1 MSKNVHNS
9 IRDLKQH
16 VVALGQAVE
25 EATAKAIRVVETRD
39 SALAKEVIAGDAK
52 IDAMEVQVEEMC
64 LKVLAL
70 CQPAARDLRFVV
82 GVLKIN
88 NDLERIGDLA
98 KNIAKRMLYLVERS
112 INTPVDFRPIAAA
125 TQAMVKQAI
134 DALVDNDASLARKVR
149 QRDLE
154 VDALY
159 DQIHEEVMAEIRA
172 RPADIDATLKVFAVA
187 RHFERLG
194 DMAAKIAE
202 EVIYVV
208 EADVVRHQV
217 EV

>member
-1 MSKNVHNS
+1 MPKNVQNS
-9 IRDLKQH
+9 ISDLKQR
-16 VVALGQAVE
+16 VVGLGQAVE
-25 EATAKAIRVVETRD
+25 DAIARAIRVLETCD
-39 SALAKEVIAGDAK
+39 VTLAREVIAGDVK

-70 CQPAARDLRFVV
+70 FQPAACDLRFVV

-98 KNIAKRMLYLVERS
+98 KNIAKRVLYLTERK
-112 INTPVDFRPIAAA
+112 IQIPVDFGPIAAA
-125 TQAMVKQAI
+125 TQSMVKQAI
-134 DALVDNDASLARKVR
+134 DALVDHDAALARKVR
-149 QRDLE
+149 QQDLK

-159 DQIHEEVMAEIRA
+159 DQIHEEVMEEIRR

-208 EADVVRHQV
+208 EADVVRHQM